1 MIYKRCP
8 RCGKRLPSGETCPC
22 IKTEKKYKREYA
34 PPEGTRKL
42 YHSYRWQ
49 KLQQTVMAMYGGT
62 DQWELARGRVAPAQ
76 VVHHIIPAEEAP
88 ELFWSPSNLIPL
100 SRASHDEVHALYR
113 EGAEQR
119 ERAMSVLRAHVRTL
133 G

>member
-8 RCGKRLPSGETCPC
+8 RCGKRLPSGKTCTC
-22 IKTEKKYKREYA
+22 KREYA

-49 KLQQTVMAMYGGT
+49 KLQQTVMAMYGGM
-62 DQWELARGRVAPAQ
+62 DQWELARGRVTPAQ

-100 SRASHDEVHALYR
+100 SRASHDEVHVLYR
-113 EGAEQR
+113 EGGEQR
-119 ERAMSVLRAHVRTL
+119 ERAMSVLRACVRTIA
-133 G
+133 